1 MLSFLSMN
9 PMRPEDL
16 RRWVEDQ
23 RAAAVRERAAVRAG
37 GFSPD
42 PIAAGLDLIDLAA
55 DLHGW
60 PIPEDPV
67 TRREDE
73 LARERWVRLRRALTP
88 R

>member
-1 MLSFLSMN
+1 MITFQAMS

-16 RRWVEDQ
+16 RRWVGDQ
-23 RAAAVRERAAVRAG
+23 RAAAERERAAVRVG
-37 GFSPD
+37 GFSTD

-55 DLHGW
+55 ELYGW

-73 LARERWVRLRRALTP
+73 LVRERWVRLRRALRP